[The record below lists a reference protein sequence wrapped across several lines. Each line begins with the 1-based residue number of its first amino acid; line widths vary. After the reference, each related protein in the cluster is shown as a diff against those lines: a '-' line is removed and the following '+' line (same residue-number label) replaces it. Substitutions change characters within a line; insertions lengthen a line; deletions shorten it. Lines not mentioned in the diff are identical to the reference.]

1 MIIIW
6 DDNGVIVMFSTEAG
20 VRSPCST
27 GGHRE
32 GVGLHGSDGESG
44 HGGQEGRLPVYRRI
58 AEELR
63 ATVTSGQLRD
73 GDRLPGENALMERY
87 GVARA
92 TARQALRVLI
102 DEGLAVARRGSG
114 VYVRRFRPLR
124 RHGSRRL
131 ARAGWGSG
139 GAIWDADTDGRTYAP
154 DRVTIG
160 EEEPPEQAARALRLG
175 PGARVLVRRR
185 RYLVE
190 GRPVQLAISYYP
202 AGLVAGT
209 RVADPDTGPGGVYA
223 RLAEL
228 GHAPASFTEELRAR
242 MPSPEERADLDLPDG
257 NPVIAVM
264 RTAYAED
271 GAPVELNEMVLDAA
285 SYVLQYDFLA

>member
-1 MIIIW
+1 MQ
-6 DDNGVIVMFSTEAG
+6 
-20 VRSPCST
+20 
-27 GGHRE
+27 
-32 GVGLHGSDGESG
+32 GSDGGSG
-44 HGGQEGRLPVYRRI
+44 HGGQEDRLPVYRRI

-73 GDRLPGENALMERY
+73 GEQLPGENTLMERY

-114 VYVRRFRPLR
+114 VYVRQFRPLR

-131 ARAGWGSG
+131 ARAGWQSGS
-139 GAIWDADTDGRTYAP
+139 AIWDADTNGRAYAP
-154 DRVTIG
+154 DSITI
-160 EEEPPEQAARALRLG
+160 EEGEPPESAGRALGLG
-175 PGARVLVRRR
+175 PGDRVLVRSR

-190 GRPVQLAISYYP
+190 GRPVQLATSYYP
-202 AGLVAGT
+202 AELVTGT

-228 GHAPASFTEELRAR
+228 GHAPAAFTEELHAR
-242 MPSPEERADLDLPDG
+242 MPSPAERSGLELPDG
-257 NPVIAVM
+257 NPVIVVM
-264 RTAYAED
+264 RTAFAED

-285 SYVLQYDFLA
+285 SYVLQYDFKA

>member
-1 MIIIW
+1 M
-6 DDNGVIVMFSTEAG
+6 
-20 VRSPCST
+20 R
-27 GGHRE
+27 
-32 GVGLHGSDGESG
+32 GSDGGSG
-44 HGGQEGRLPVYRRI
+44 RGGQEGRLPVYRRI

-63 ATVTSGQLRD
+63 ATVTSGELRD
-73 GDRLPGENALMERY
+73 GDQLPGENALMERY

-114 VYVRRFRPLR
+114 VYVRQFHPLR

-131 ARAGWGSG
+131 ARTGWGAG
-139 GAIWDADTDGRTYAP
+139 TAIWDADTNGRTYAP
-154 DRVTIG
+154 DQITIT
-160 EEEPPEQAARALRLG
+160 EQDPPEAATRALRLG
-175 PGARVLVRRR
+175 AGAQVLVRRR

-202 AGLVAGT
+202 AELVAGT

-228 GHAPASFTEELRAR
+228 GHPPTAFTEELRAR
-242 MPSPEERADLDLPDG
+242 MPSPEERKGLELPDG
-257 NPVIAVM
+257 NPVIVVM
-264 RTAYAED
+264 RTAFTED